1 VIAYTDFKYAIAYIC
16 QMDTIARTAKQ
27 LGAALRRF
35 RRQKNITQEGLGQLM
50 HARQATVSKLESGES
65 GTQLGVLTDALAAL
79 DLELVVRPRSKGS
92 TEQIEDLF

>member
-1 VIAYTDFKYAIAYIC
+1 
-16 QMDTIARTAKQ
+16 MDTIARTAKQ

-35 RRQKNITQEGLGQLM
+35 RRQKNMTQESLGQLM

>member
-1 VIAYTDFKYAIAYIC
+1 
-16 QMDTIARTAKQ
+16 MDTIARTAKQ

>member
-1 VIAYTDFKYAIAYIC
+1 
-16 QMDTIARTAKQ
+16 MDTIARTAKQ

-35 RRQKNITQEGLGQLM
+35 RRQKNITQQGLGQLM

>member
-1 VIAYTDFKYAIAYIC
+1 
-16 QMDTIARTAKQ
+16 MDTIARTAKQ

-65 GTQLGVLTDALAAL
+65 GTQLGILTDALAAL

-92 TEQIEDLF
+92 PQQIEDLF

>member
-1 VIAYTDFKYAIAYIC
+1 
-16 QMDTIARTAKQ
+16 MDTIARTAKQ
-27 LGAALRRF
+27 LGTALRRF
-35 RRQKNITQEGLGQLM
+35 RRQKNMTQEGLGQLM
-50 HARQATVSKLESGES
+50 HARQATVSKLESGET

>member
-1 VIAYTDFKYAIAYIC
+1 
-16 QMDTIARTAKQ
+16 MDTIARTAKQ

-79 DLELVVRPRSKGS
+79 DLELVVRPRGKGS

>member
-1 VIAYTDFKYAIAYIC
+1 
-16 QMDTIARTAKQ
+16 MDTLARTAKQ